1 MVEVAPK
8 LLYWR
13 NPSSLRITV
22 RDGPPH
28 KVHWTEAAQKGVKG
42 GGRGYANVPTAPEGE
57 KEEEK
62 VVGTIYLPVGR
73 HPMLKALFG
82 SYKLGQD
89 DTLVLDTKE
98 GIFVLGRLSHFT
110 GDSLRRRYCIK
121 WKSAFF
127 TPLCVSVFC
136 SAELG

>member
-1 MVEVAPK
+1 M
-8 LLYWR
+8 
-13 NPSSLRITV
+13 
-22 RDGPPH
+22 
-28 KVHWTEAAQKGVKG
+28 HWTEAAQKGVKG
-42 GGRGYANVPTAPEGE
+42 GRREYANVPTAPEGG

-98 GIFVLGRLSHFT
+98 GIFVLGLLSHFT
-110 GDSLRRRYCIK
+110 GESLRRRYCIK
-121 WKSAFF
+121 VEKCLLYS
-127 TPLCVSVFC
+127 PLCFSF
-136 SAELG
+136 LLR